1 MSTGTATPSDFT
13 FQDSQTGMFVFKPGE
28 IIKSLSLNIINN
40 TTPEMNETFYLNL
53 TSEDGVTDVPEVVQI
68 FILDDGACLVNSQC
82 FVDGILYE

>member
-13 FQDSQTGMFVFKPGE
+13 FQESQTGTFVFKPGE

-68 FILDDGACLVNSQC
+68 LILDDGACLVNSQC
-82 FVDGILYE
+82 FVNGILYE